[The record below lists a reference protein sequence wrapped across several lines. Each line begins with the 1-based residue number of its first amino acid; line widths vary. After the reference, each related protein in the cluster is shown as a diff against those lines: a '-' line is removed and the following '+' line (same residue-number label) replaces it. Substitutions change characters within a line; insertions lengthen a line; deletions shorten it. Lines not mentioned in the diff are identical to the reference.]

1 MIKNHKN
8 ILSYLMVFV
17 YSSIV
22 FLSLGKTV
30 SAESYSAYIMGYFKQ
45 ETGGYGLNLCYSTDA
60 LNWKNINS
68 GKAVLYATLGTKGIR
83 DPYIRRKQDG
93 TFVIVATDMLGT
105 TWSDHS
111 QYIHVWDSDDLIT
124 FKNERLLKVHST
136 NMHAWAPEV
145 FYDYNKK
152 QYGIIWSGNTD
163 YNRTYVNYTTD
174 FNTVTNNQVFF
185 DPGYDVIDSD
195 VIQHNGTAYLFYK
208 DERSSGKSVKAAKST
223 TLNPN
228 SFSVFTPN
236 FITSAGTEGPFV
248 FKDNSSNTW
257 YMYADL
263 FNQNG
268 KFECWKTT
276 DLGSTSWIKV
286 TNISI
291 PAGVRHGS
299 VTSVT
304 QTELDGILAG
314 KTVATAT
321 PVPASTPTSSPSAT
335 PTTTTSA
342 YSISG
347 YIYPDFSYP
356 ESSKS
361 ILTSG
366 FKVEIVQTNKS
377 AITDQNGFF
386 IINDLAKSTTGYS
399 LKISKGGYLSR
410 DMQNIIINS
419 NLQISS
425 QSSPIK
431 LWAGDFNMDNAI
443 NMADIIVMAKSFN
456 SMTND
461 SKYNASIDLNKDGSI
476 NMSDILI
483 VAMNFNKTSSNY

>member
-1 MIKNHKN
+1 MIKNYKKVLS
-8 ILSYLMVFV
+8 ILLVFFC
-17 YSSIV
+17 SSAV
-22 FLSLGKTV
+22 FLFLGKAV
-30 SAESYSAYIMGYFKQ
+30 SAETYSAYIMGYFKQ

-60 LNWKNINS
+60 MNWKNIND
-68 GKAVLYATLGTKGIR
+68 GKAVLYAKLGTKGIR

-105 TWSDHS
+105 NWSDHS

-152 QYGIIWSGNTD
+152 QYGIIWSGNTN

-174 FNTVTNNQVFF
+174 FNTITESEVFF

-195 VIQHNGTAYLFYK
+195 VIQHNGTAYLFFK
-208 DERSSGKSVKAAKST
+208 DERSSGKSIKAAKST

-228 SFSVFTPN
+228 SFNVFTPN

-248 FKDNSSNTW
+248 FKDNNSNTW

-276 DLGSTSWIKV
+276 DLGATSWTKV
-286 TNISI
+286 ANISV

-299 VTSVT
+299 VVSVT

-314 KTVATAT
+314 KPIAT
-321 PVPASTPTSSPSAT
+321 PTHTPTPTAAPTSTPTAT
-335 PTTTTSA
+335 AFS
-342 YSISG
+342 YSVSG
-347 YIYPDFSYP
+347 YISPDFSFP

-366 FKVEIVQTNKS
+366 FRVEITQTGKS
-377 AITDQNGFF
+377 TSTDQNGYF
-386 IINDLAKSTTGYS
+386 IIRDVPKSSSGYT
-399 LKISKGGYLSR
+399 LRISKGGYLTR
-410 DMQNIIINS
+410 ELKDIIIDS
-419 NLQISS
+419 NLQIST
-425 QSSPIK
+425 QISPIK
-431 LWAGDFNMDNAI
+431 LWGGDFNKDNSI
-443 NMADIIVMAKSFN
+443 NMADIIILAKCFS
-456 SMTND
+456 SITND
-461 SKYNASIDLNKDGSI
+461 SNYDAGIDLNMDGSI
-476 NMSDILI
+476 NMSDVII
-483 VAMNFNKTSSNY
+483 VAVNFNKTNFNY